1 VGTDYTVEF
10 DLVGPSYSIVEDSIV
25 INGGTGY
32 SVGDSLDPV
41 GGTLGPS
48 GNLAKFEV
56 TQVSVTGVIR
66 RVEVIDAGTYEV
78 APTSPI
84 VLSGGSGSGAT
95 ITADFEITA
104 NKPDISIDL
113 RESAYVEGAKLTVVV
128 TSNAEYFIE
137 NGAITF
143 TDTWP
148 ANTSFEVLSFYNHN
162 VLAIERTVDEL
173 IPITSVTTDTLD
185 YYDLSGKLGGA
196 FVLRNPVVSGH
207 FVWVVKNGSLLMHTV
222 DYILENDYRTVKLG
236 EYLTSAD
243 EVQIIAFTNT
253 VVHES
258 FAYMQFK
265 DMLNRT
271 HYKRL
276 NKDKTTRLAKD
287 LNQFDKEI
295 HLVDAANYDSPN
307 ASKNVP
313 GVLEIN
319 GERIEYFNKVGNVL
333 SQIQRGTLG
342 TGVPIYH
349 AKDSLVMGIGASE
362 TIPYK
367 DQYTLTTYT
376 SDGIA
381 SNQALI
387 DEVIAYNLANPT
399 GKKAVPAPHT
409 VVEVP
414 YIPDLHDIEV
424 FVGGYRLKK
433 HQYKIYSNELYPE
446 SPLGDVTYPAEFSIT
461 GRSELR
467 LTSVPAMGIKV
478 VVIKKQGKL
487 WNDTGIRLAKSDN
500 PIANFLKNTRA
511 PWLELNL
518 DKYEDNRV
526 IDPTGSPLQTGDGE
540 PLEY

>member
-1 VGTDYTVEF
+1 
-10 DLVGPSYSIVEDSIV
+10 
-25 INGGTGY
+25 
-32 SVGDSLDPV
+32 
-41 GGTLGPS
+41 
-48 GNLAKFEV
+48 
-56 TQVSVTGVIR
+56 
-66 RVEVIDAGTYEV
+66 
-78 APTSPI
+78 
-84 VLSGGSGSGAT
+84 
-95 ITADFEITA
+95 
-104 NKPDISIDL
+104 
-113 RESAYVEGAKLTVVV
+113 
-128 TSNAEYFIE
+128 
-137 NGAITF
+137 
-143 TDTWP
+143 
-148 ANTSFEVLSFYNHN
+148 
-162 VLAIERTVDEL
+162 
-173 IPITSVTTDTLD
+173 
-185 YYDLSGKLGGA
+185 
-196 FVLRNPVVSGH
+196 
-207 FVWVVKNGSLLMHTV
+207 MHTV

-253 VVHES
+253 VVHDS

-295 HLVDAANYDSPN
+295 YLVDAANYDSPN

-313 GVLEIN
+313 GVLEIS

-342 TGVPIYH
+342 TGVPTYH

-381 SNQALI
+381 SNQTLI
-387 DEVIAYNLANPT
+387 DETIAYNLANPDDT
-399 GKKAVPAPHT
+399 KVVPAPHT

-433 HQYKIYSNELYPE
+433 HEYKIYSNQQYPE
-446 SPLGDVTYPAEFSIT
+446 SPLGDVTYSAEFSIT

-467 LTSVPAMGIKV
+467 LTSVPAMGVKV
-478 VVIKKQGKL
+478 VVIKKQGKI
-487 WNDTGIRLAKSDN
+487 WNDNGVRLAKSDN